1 MNLPKHINL
10 VIEHNPHKASYM
22 TVEEWCKHVEIE
34 WISME
39 EEWLAKNNN
48 EMWTII
54 RYPDNPVGSYSESA
68 FDLQNLLI
76 YIQNHY

>member
-1 MNLPKHINL
+1 MKLPKHINL
-10 VIEHNPHKASYM
+10 IIEHNPHKASYM

-34 WISME
+34 WISLE
-39 EEWLAKNNN
+39 EELLAKKKD

-54 RYPDNPVGSYSESA
+54 WYPDTPVGSYSNSA
-68 FDLQNLLI
+68 SDLQDLLI